1 VQAGTEPVF
10 AGTGSGDLRCECG
23 QSVLIRG
30 YLPANFLSIRIQ
42 CARCSAVTVTPTL
55 PEGEILP
62 RTAVAIGAN
71 ATPTVRPYAV
81 SPQSVLAAHDAMAR
95 CFALTCPREPPTGLV
110 LLSRE
115 LVEATAAGYDRLTGG
130 RLAEQAAASPPAMES
145 DYGPYPFAW
154 SVLRLR
160 EQIGRPGWSW
170 LHHNDDAM
178 AALNVAAMHELLQTW
193 QHHPLLDRLAAVL
206 AEPGQFLRT
215 VAAFATAKKLF
226 DDGNRVGFDL
236 PTQGRADV
244 ELHFTTPD
252 DDPLT
257 LALLAPA
264 ALRWQERDRR
274 NPRVLRAAVTD
285 ALTSVQARVNRN
297 KPGIVLLLSSIL
309 LPGSDQMLVDMIQL
323 CFQSVGRK
331 NRGVA
336 AVAAVVPKIVP
347 TEHLDHLGFGFAFY
361 PLLNPHFDGE
371 NPIRLTPAPGI
382 AGTAMH

>member
-23 QSVLIRG
+23 QSVLVRG

-42 CARCSAVTVTPTL
+42 CARCSAVTVTPRL
-55 PEGEILP
+55 PEGEILR
-62 RTAVAIGAN
+62 RTAIAVGAN
-71 ATPTVRPYAV
+71 ATASVKPYAIG
-81 SPQSVLAAHDAMAR
+81 PETVLAGQDAMAR
-95 CFALTCPREPPTGLV
+95 CFALTCPREPPSGPI

-130 RLAEQAAASPPAMES
+130 RLAEHAAASPPAMEAEQ
-145 DYGPYPFAW
+145 GPYPFAW

-178 AALNVAAMHELLQTW
+178 AAMHVAAMHELLQTW
-193 QHHPLLDRLAAVL
+193 QHHALLERLAAVL
-206 AEPGQFLRT
+206 AAPGKFLRT

-236 PTQGRADV
+236 PAQAGTDV
-244 ELHFTTPD
+244 ELHFTTPA
-252 DDPLT
+252 DDPMT

-264 ALRWQERDRR
+264 PLQWPERDRR

-285 ALTSVQARVNRN
+285 AMTSVQGRVNRN
-297 KPGIVLLLSSIL
+297 RPGIVVLLTSIL
-309 LPGSDQMLVDMIQL
+309 LPDFDQMLVDTIQL
-323 CFQSVGRK
+323 SFQSVGRK

-336 AVAAVVPKIVP
+336 AVAAVVPKVVP
-347 TEHLDHLGFGFAFY
+347 TEHLDHLGFGFAYY

-382 AGTAMH
+382 AGTTMH

>member
-30 YLPANFLSIRIQ
+30 FLPANLLSIRIE
-42 CARCSAVTVTPTL
+42 CARCSAVTVTPGL
-55 PEGEILP
+55 PEGEILR
-62 RTAVAIGAN
+62 RTAIAVGAN
-71 ATPTVRPYAV
+71 ATPSVKPHAIGPET
-81 SPQSVLAAHDAMAR
+81 VLAGQDAMTGYS
-95 CFALTCPREPPTGLV
+95 LTCPREPPTGPI

-130 RLAEQAAASPPAMES
+130 RLADHAAASPPAMQPEQ
-145 DYGPYPFAW
+145 GPYPFAW

-178 AALNVAAMHELLQTW
+178 AAMHVAAMHELLQTW
-193 QHHPLLDRLAAVL
+193 QHHALLERLAAVL
-206 AEPGQFLRT
+206 AEPGKFLRT
-215 VAAFATAKKLF
+215 VAAFATGKKLF
-226 DDGNRVGFDL
+226 DDGNRVGFEL
-236 PTQGRADV
+236 PTQARADV
-244 ELHFTTPD
+244 QLHFTTPA
-252 DDPLT
+252 DDPMT

-264 ALRWQERDRR
+264 RLQWEERDRR
-274 NPRVLRAAVTD
+274 NPLVLRAAVTD
-285 ALTSVQARVNRN
+285 AMTSVQGRVNRN
-297 KPGIVLLLSSIL
+297 RPGIVVLLTSIL
-309 LPGSDQMLVDMIQL
+309 LPDFDQMLVDTIQL

-336 AVAAVVPKIVP
+336 AVAAVVPKVVP
-347 TEHLDHLGFGFAFY
+347 TEHLDHLGFGFAYY

-382 AGTAMH
+382 AGKTMH